1 MESQLW
7 RKPTPAA
14 FIRALEIEPR
24 SWNDLTDREG
34 TRFEDSF
41 FFLSSVSK
49 RYRMVQSRK
58 KKKRKRKKKIKI
70 KQLEP
75 KKKRKQSI
83 VNIKV

>member
-41 FFLSSVSK
+41 FFLPSRNGTEWSK
-49 RYRMVQSRK
+49 VVK

>member
-24 SWNDLTDREG
+24 SWNDFTDREG

-41 FFLSSVSK
+41 FFLPSRNGTEWSK
-49 RYRMVQSRK
+49 VVK